1 MLAAAIRVDKRAFVK
16 LQTNEQQE
24 ANARLTT
31 ALDGIRVLD
40 MARLG
45 PGPHCAQILA
55 DLGADVIKIEAPP
68 ATEGK
73 RAGREINLP
82 PDAAIRRNSRSI
94 SLNLKSDDGRAAFY
108 RLAKTADVVMEGFR
122 PGVVKRLAVDYETL
136 RQHKPDI
143 IYASLTG
150 YGQTGPYADYVGHDL
165 NYLGLT
171 GIVDFTGAPDG
182 PPMIPGNT
190 IADNAGGGMNAVI
203 SILAAVVAKQ
213 RTGVGQY
220 IDCAMVDGLLTMMFL
235 NVDDHVTSGEVLHR
249 GETITTGRYAW
260 YNIYETK
267 DGKYLTVCAIE
278 PWFFENLCRLLGR
291 EEFIPHQRDEGEKR
305 DEMFA
310 AFREIFLTK
319 TRDEWVSELMPA
331 ETCVAPV
338 YAMDEVVR
346 DPHLRHRQSIVEPEL
361 PGNAA
366 RPQVGVMVKL
376 SETPGRIHSPGI
388 APGANTDEVL
398 AELGYDAAAI
408 DAMRAVGAVG

>member
-1 MLAAAIRVDKRAFVK
+1 LVS
-16 LQTNEQQE
+16 
-24 ANARLTT
+24 

-55 DLGADVIKIEAPP
+55 DLGADVIRIEEPP
-68 ATEGK
+68 PTEGR
-73 RAGREINLP
+73 RAGRVMSLP
-82 PDAAIRRNSRSI
+82 ADAAIRRNSRSV
-94 SLNLKSDDGRAAFY
+94 SLNLKAPEGREVFY
-108 RLAKTADVVMEGFR
+108 RLAQTADVVMEGFR
-122 PGVVKRLAVDYETL
+122 PGVVKRLGVDYDTL
-136 RQHKPDI
+136 REIKPEI

-150 YGQTGPYADYVGHDL
+150 YGQTGPYAEYVGHDL

-171 GIVDFTGAPDG
+171 GIVDFTGAPEG

-249 GETITTGRYAW
+249 GETITTGRYPW
-260 YNIYETK
+260 YNIYETS

-278 PWFFENLCRLLGR
+278 PWFFENLCKLLGL
-291 EEFIPHQRDEGEKR
+291 EEFVPHQRDAGAKR

-310 AFREIFLTK
+310 AFREAFLRK
-319 TRDEWVSELMPA
+319 TRDEWVAELMPG

-346 DPHLRHRQSIVEPEL
+346 DPHLRGRGMIVEPEL
-361 PGNAA
+361 PGQASRA
-366 RPQVGVMVKL
+366 QVGVMVKL
-376 SETPGRIHSPGI
+376 SETPGRIRSAAV
-388 APGANTDEVL
+388 APGSNTAEVL

-408 DAMRAVGAVG
+408 EQMRKAGAVG